1 MSFMEGNI
9 AKRYYVFNSK
19 KEDARNLARC
29 YDSPMDIKETRY
41 SNLMQLLETRC
52 GNSQAEMGRRV
63 GVSPAY
69 MYQLVSRRRPMG
81 YKTARKI
88 EEAFSLENGWMDF
101 PQIQFNPADASK
113 SDSKTPTLEIHGE
126 NPFPTEKYAF
136 IPRYEAKISAGGG
149 YHNGDHVEISK
160 THAFRKDWIKKNGWR
175 EEDLC
180 VVEASG
186 HSMEPKIGDGDVLL
200 VNMADK
206 EFQSGKVYVLLFP
219 GEGLRAKRV
228 HRTAD
233 GRIKISSDNPDKASY
248 PDEYYS
254 PEEAAHLNIVGKVV
268 QREGE
273 V

>member
-1 MSFMEGNI
+1 MEFKNRFREAI
-9 AKRYYVFNSK
+9 DRSRLKQA
-19 KEDARNLARC
+19 ELAR
-29 YDSPMDIKETRY
+29 S
-41 SNLMQLLETRC
+41 L
-52 GNSQAEMGRRV
+52 
-63 GVSPAY
+63 GVSVQTVNYWLTGRNKPNRTRI
-69 MYQLVSRRRPMG
+69 L
-81 YKTARKI
+81 KI
-88 EEAFSLENGWMDF
+88 AEILGCSPTWLEFGV
-101 PQIQFNPADASK
+101 QIQFNPPDASE